1 MTISESHGYEP
12 QSKLWKQFRSRLRNC
27 VPSAV
32 RDCSTYKF
40 QHTLF
45 LKFESHN
52 KLKGMIAFCFMLAI
66 IPFMGLLFQCI
77 VKDKIPDFA
86 NQCRHYETVEIV
98 ENKKSSGLYFV
109 PQGTSVNQ
117 LLQSV
122 GIKQRSKNDPELKTG
137 MKIEIQPAWVNKD
150 IIIKEISNAEKL
162 SVGLALDLNKVSME
176 DLILIKGIG
185 PETAQKIVDLRKKI
199 NGFKNIKQLM
209 EIKGI
214 KEKRIKQI
222 EKYLYVKH

>member
-1 MTISESHGYEP
+1 MLLDWIRKNKSMLIPES
-12 QSKLWKQFRSRLRNC
+12 
-27 VPSAV
+27 
-32 RDCSTYKF
+32 
-40 QHTLF
+40 
-45 LKFESHN
+45 
-52 KLKGMIAFCFMLAI
+52 KLKGMIAVGLILAM
-66 IPFMGLLFQCI
+66 IPFIILFFRST
-77 VKDKIPDFA
+77 VEYKIPDFA
-86 NQCRHYETVEIV
+86 NQYRHYETVEIV
-98 ENKKSSGLYFV
+98 ENKKSAGIYFV

-122 GIKQRSKNDPELKTG
+122 GIQQKSKNAPELKTG
-137 MKIEIQPAWVNKD
+137 MKIEIHPAWVNKD
-150 IIIKEISNAEKL
+150 IMIKEISNAEKI
-162 SVGLALDLNKVSME
+162 SVGLALDLNKASKQ

-185 PETAQKIVDLRKKI
+185 PETAQKIVDLRKKL